1 MGINSMNSKT
11 AVAFAFLGII
21 WGTNFIFMRQA
32 SEWISPVQIVF
43 LRVLCGF
50 VPIAVMAWMQKAVRR
65 EHLKYT
71 GHFLVMALL
80 ATVIY
85 YWAFASGTSLLLSG
99 VSGVLSGAI
108 PLFSFIVA
116 AIFLRQ
122 EKITLVRLCG
132 LMLGFAGVILI
143 AKPWQVSGESISLAG
158 VGYMIMGSLSVGISF
173 VYAKKFLAGKQIA
186 PLALTTYQIGLALL
200 ILACIT
206 PFTGITAIAQD
217 STASLGLII
226 GLGLLGTGVAYLTYY
241 YLILNLGAVVAS
253 SVTYIPPVVALIV
266 GFLAANEQL
275 GVTEILSMVLIMS
288 GVFLLQRPSRRPEA
302 EKEADAVQ

>member
-1 MGINSMNSKT
+1 MNSKT

-65 EHLKYT
+65 EHLRYT

-122 EKITLVRLCG
+122 EKITVMRLCG

-158 VGYMIMGSLSVGISF
+158 VGYMILGSLSVGISF
-173 VYAKKFLAGKQIA
+173 VYAKKFLADKQIA
-186 PLALTTYQIGLALL
+186 PLALTTYQIGLALV

-275 GVTEILSMVLIMS
+275 GMTEILSMVLIMS

-302 EKEADAVQ
+302 EKDAEAVQ

>member
-1 MGINSMNSKT
+1 MNSKT
-11 AVAFAFLGII
+11 AAAFAFLGII

-50 VPIAVMAWMQKAVRR
+50 VPIVVMAWMQKAVRR

-122 EKITLVRLCG
+122 EKITVMRLCG

-143 AKPWQVSGESISLAG
+143 AKPWQISGESISLAG
-158 VGYMIMGSLSVGISF
+158 VGYMILGSLSVGISF
-173 VYAKKFLAGKQIA
+173 VYAKKFLADKQIA

-253 SVTYIPPVVALIV
+253 SVTYIPPVVALLV

-302 EKEADAVQ
+302 EKEAEAVQ

>member
-1 MGINSMNSKT
+1 MNSKT
-11 AVAFAFLGII
+11 AAAFAFLGII

-122 EKITLVRLCG
+122 EKITVMRLCG

-158 VGYMIMGSLSVGISF
+158 VGYMILGSLSVGISF
-173 VYAKKFLAGKQIA
+173 VYAKKFLADKQIA
-186 PLALTTYQIGLALL
+186 PLALTTYQIGLALV

-275 GVTEILSMVLIMS
+275 GMTEILSMVLIMS

-302 EKEADAVQ
+302 EKEAEAVQ

>member
-1 MGINSMNSKT
+1 MNSKT
-11 AVAFAFLGII
+11 AAAFAFLGII

-122 EKITLVRLCG
+122 EKITVMRLCG

-158 VGYMIMGSLSVGISF
+158 VGYMILGSLSVGISF
-173 VYAKKFLAGKQIA
+173 VYAKKFLADKQIA
-186 PLALTTYQIGLALL
+186 PLALTTYQIGIALL

-302 EKEADAVQ
+302 EKEAEAVQ

>member
-1 MGINSMNSKT
+1 MNSKT
-11 AVAFAFLGII
+11 AAAFAFLGII

-71 GHFLVMALL
+71 GHFLMMALL

-122 EKITLVRLCG
+122 EKITVMRLCG

-158 VGYMIMGSLSVGISF
+158 VGYMILGSLSVGISF
-173 VYAKKFLAGKQIA
+173 VYAKKFLADKQIA
-186 PLALTTYQIGLALL
+186 PLALTTYQIGLALV

-217 STASLGLII
+217 STASPGLII

-302 EKEADAVQ
+302 EKEAEVVQ

>member
-1 MGINSMNSKT
+1 MNSKT
-11 AVAFAFLGII
+11 AAAFAFLGII

-122 EKITLVRLCG
+122 EKITVMRLCG

-158 VGYMIMGSLSVGISF
+158 VGYMILGSLSVGISF
-173 VYAKKFLAGKQIA
+173 VYAKKLLADKQIA

-275 GVTEILSMVLIMS
+275 GVAEILSMVLIMS

-302 EKEADAVQ
+302 EKEAEAVQ

>member
-1 MGINSMNSKT
+1 
-11 AVAFAFLGII
+11 
-21 WGTNFIFMRQA
+21 MRQA

-122 EKITLVRLCG
+122 EKITVMRLCG

-158 VGYMIMGSLSVGISF
+158 VGYMILGSLSVGISF
-173 VYAKKFLAGKQIA
+173 VYAKKFLADKQIA

-275 GVTEILSMVLIMS
+275 GVAEILSMVLIMS

-302 EKEADAVQ
+302 EKEAEAVQ

>member
-1 MGINSMNSKT
+1 MNSKT
-11 AVAFAFLGII
+11 AAAFAFLGII

-122 EKITLVRLCG
+122 EKMTVMRLCG

-143 AKPWQVSGESISLAG
+143 AKPWQISGESISLAG
-158 VGYMIMGSLSVGISF
+158 VGYMILGSLSVGISF
-173 VYAKKFLAGKQIA
+173 VYAKKFLADKQIA

-206 PFTGITAIAQD
+206 PFTGITEIAQD

-253 SVTYIPPVVALIV
+253 SVTYIPPVVALLV

-302 EKEADAVQ
+302 EKEAEAVQ

>member
-1 MGINSMNSKT
+1 MNSKT
-11 AVAFAFLGII
+11 AAAFAFLGII

-122 EKITLVRLCG
+122 EKISVMRLCG

-158 VGYMIMGSLSVGISF
+158 VGYMILGSLSVGISF
-173 VYAKKFLAGKQIA
+173 VYAKKFLADKQIA
-186 PLALTTYQIGLALL
+186 PLALTTYQIGLALV

-302 EKEADAVQ
+302 EKEAEAVQ

>member
-1 MGINSMNSKT
+1 MNSKT
-11 AVAFAFLGII
+11 AAAFAFLGII
-21 WGTNFIFMRQA
+21 WGTNFIFMRRA

-116 AIFLRQ
+116 VIFLRQ
-122 EKITLVRLCG
+122 EKITVVRLCG

-173 VYAKKFLAGKQIA
+173 VYAKKFLADKQIA

>member
-1 MGINSMNSKT
+1 MNSKT
-11 AVAFAFLGII
+11 ALAFAFLGII

-122 EKITLVRLCG
+122 EKITTMRLCG

-158 VGYMIMGSLSVGISF
+158 VGYMILGSLSVGISF
-173 VYAKKFLAGKQIA
+173 VYAKKFLADKQIA

-241 YLILNLGAVVAS
+241 SLILNLGAVVAS

-266 GFLAANEQL
+266 GFLAADEQL

-288 GVFLLQRPSRRPEA
+288 GVFLLQRSSRRPEA
-302 EKEADAVQ
+302 EKDAETVQ

>member
-1 MGINSMNSKT
+1 MNSKT
-11 AVAFAFLGII
+11 AAAFAFLGII

-122 EKITLVRLCG
+122 EKITVMRLCG

-158 VGYMIMGSLSVGISF
+158 VGYMILGSLSVGISF
-173 VYAKKFLAGKQIA
+173 VYAKKFLADKQIA
-186 PLALTTYQIGLALL
+186 PLALTTYQIGLALVL
-200 ILACIT
+200 LACIT

-217 STASLGLII
+217 STASPGLII

-302 EKEADAVQ
+302 EKEAEVVQ

>member
-1 MGINSMNSKT
+1 MNSKT
-11 AVAFAFLGII
+11 AAAFAFLGII

-122 EKITLVRLCG
+122 EKITVMRLCG

-158 VGYMIMGSLSVGISF
+158 VGYMILGSLSVGISF
-173 VYAKKFLAGKQIA
+173 VYAKKFLADKQIA
-186 PLALTTYQIGLALL
+186 SLALTTYQIGLALV

-302 EKEADAVQ
+302 EKEAEAVQ

>member
-1 MGINSMNSKT
+1 MNSKT
-11 AVAFAFLGII
+11 AAAFAFLGII

-122 EKITLVRLCG
+122 EKITVMRLCG

-158 VGYMIMGSLSVGISF
+158 VGYMILGSLSVGISF
-173 VYAKKFLAGKQIA
+173 VYAKKFLADKQIA
-186 PLALTTYQIGLALL
+186 PLALTTYQIGLALV

-302 EKEADAVQ
+302 EKEAEAVQ

>member
-1 MGINSMNSKT
+1 MNSKT
-11 AVAFAFLGII
+11 AAAFAFLGII

-122 EKITLVRLCG
+122 EKITVMRLCG

-158 VGYMIMGSLSVGISF
+158 VGYMILGSLSVGISF
-173 VYAKKFLAGKQIA
+173 VYAKKFLADKQIA

-241 YLILNLGAVVAS
+241 YLILNQGAVVAS

-302 EKEADAVQ
+302 EKEAEAVQ

>member
-1 MGINSMNSKT
+1 MNSKT
-11 AVAFAFLGII
+11 AAAFAFLGII

-122 EKITLVRLCG
+122 EKITVLRLCG

-158 VGYMIMGSLSVGISF
+158 VGYMILGSLSVGISF
-173 VYAKKFLAGKQIA
+173 VYAKKFLADKQIA

-253 SVTYIPPVVALIV
+253 SVTYIPPVVALLV

-302 EKEADAVQ
+302 EKDAETVQ

>member
-1 MGINSMNSKT
+1 MNSKT
-11 AVAFAFLGII
+11 AAAFAFLGII
-21 WGTNFIFMRQA
+21 WGTNFIFMHRA

-122 EKITLVRLCG
+122 EKMTAMRLCG

-158 VGYMIMGSLSVGISF
+158 VGYMILGSLSVGISF
-173 VYAKKFLAGKQIA
+173 VYAKKFLADKQIA

-200 ILACIT
+200 ILAFIT

-253 SVTYIPPVVALIV
+253 SVTYIPPVVALIT
-266 GFLAANEQL
+266 GFLVAGEQL
-275 GVTEILSMVLIMS
+275 GMTEILSMVLIMS

-302 EKEADAVQ
+302 GKEAEAVQ

>member
-1 MGINSMNSKT
+1 MNSKT
-11 AVAFAFLGII
+11 ALAFAFLGII

-50 VPIAVMAWMQKAVRR
+50 VPIAVMALMQKAVRR

-122 EKITLVRLCG
+122 EKITTMRLCG
-132 LMLGFAGVILI
+132 LILGFAGVILI

-158 VGYMIMGSLSVGISF
+158 VGYMILGSLSVGISF
-173 VYAKKFLAGKQIA
+173 VYAKKFLADKQIA

-266 GFLAANEQL
+266 GFLAADEQL

-288 GVFLLQRPSRRPEA
+288 GVFLLQRSSRRPEA
-302 EKEADAVQ
+302 EKDAETVQ

>member
-1 MGINSMNSKT
+1 MNSKT
-11 AVAFAFLGII
+11 AAAFAFLGII

-122 EKITLVRLCG
+122 EKITVMRLCG

-158 VGYMIMGSLSVGISF
+158 VGYMILGSLSVGISF
-173 VYAKKFLAGKQIA
+173 VYAKKFLADKQIA
-186 PLALTTYQIGLALL
+186 PLALTTYQIGLALV

-266 GFLAANEQL
+266 GLLAANEQL

-288 GVFLLQRPSRRPEA
+288 GVFLLQRPLRRPEA
-302 EKEADAVQ
+302 EKEAEAVQ

>member
-1 MGINSMNSKT
+1 MNSKT
-11 AVAFAFLGII
+11 AAAFAFLGII

-50 VPIAVMAWMQKAVRR
+50 VPIAVMARMQKAVRR

-122 EKITLVRLCG
+122 EKITVMRLCG

-158 VGYMIMGSLSVGISF
+158 VGYMILGSLSVGISF
-173 VYAKKFLAGKQIA
+173 VYAKKFLADKQIA
-186 PLALTTYQIGLALL
+186 PLALTTYQIGLALV

-302 EKEADAVQ
+302 EKEAEAVQ

>member
-1 MGINSMNSKT
+1 MNSKT
-11 AVAFAFLGII
+11 AAAFAFLGII
-21 WGTNFIFMRQA
+21 WGTNFIFRRQA

-122 EKITLVRLCG
+122 EKITVMRLCG

-158 VGYMIMGSLSVGISF
+158 VGYMILGSLSVGISF
-173 VYAKKFLAGKQIA
+173 VYAKKFLADKQIA

-302 EKEADAVQ
+302 EKEAEAVQ

>member
-1 MGINSMNSKT
+1 MNSKT
-11 AVAFAFLGII
+11 AAAFAFLGII

-122 EKITLVRLCG
+122 EKITVMRLCG

-158 VGYMIMGSLSVGISF
+158 VGYMILGSLSVGISF
-173 VYAKKFLAGKQIA
+173 VYAKKFLADKQIA
-186 PLALTTYQIGLALL
+186 PLALTTYQIGLALV

-217 STASLGLII
+217 STASPGLII

-302 EKEADAVQ
+302 EKEAEVVQ

>member
-1 MGINSMNSKT
+1 MNSKT
-11 AVAFAFLGII
+11 AAAFAFLGII

-122 EKITLVRLCG
+122 EKITVMRLCG

-158 VGYMIMGSLSVGISF
+158 VGYMILGSLSVGISF
-173 VYAKKFLAGKQIA
+173 VYAKKFLADKQIA
-186 PLALTTYQIGLALL
+186 PLALSTYQIGLALV

-302 EKEADAVQ
+302 EKEAEAVQ

>member
-1 MGINSMNSKT
+1 MNSKT
-11 AVAFAFLGII
+11 AAAFAFLGII

-116 AIFLRQ
+116 VIFLRQ
-122 EKITLVRLCG
+122 EKITVLRLCG

-158 VGYMIMGSLSVGISF
+158 VGYMILGSLSVGVSF
-173 VYAKKFLAGKQIA
+173 VYAKKFLADKQIA
-186 PLALTTYQIGLALL
+186 PLALTTYQIGLALV

-253 SVTYIPPVVALIV
+253 SVTYIPPVGAVIA
-266 GFLAANEQL
+266 GSPPANEQL

-302 EKEADAVQ
+302 EKDAETVQ

>member
-1 MGINSMNSKT
+1 MNSKT

-122 EKITLVRLCG
+122 EKITVMRLCG

-158 VGYMIMGSLSVGISF
+158 VGYMILGSLSVGISF
-173 VYAKKFLAGKQIA
+173 VYAKKFLADKQIA
-186 PLALTTYQIGLALL
+186 PLALTTYQIGLALV

-288 GVFLLQRPSRRPEA
+288 GVFLLQRPSHRPEA
-302 EKEADAVQ
+302 EKDTETVQ

>member
-1 MGINSMNSKT
+1 MNSKT
-11 AVAFAFLGII
+11 AAAFAFLGII

-71 GHFLVMALL
+71 RHFLVMALL

-173 VYAKKFLAGKQIA
+173 VYAKKFLADKQIA

>member
-1 MGINSMNSKT
+1 MNSKT
-11 AVAFAFLGII
+11 AAAFAFLGII

-122 EKITLVRLCG
+122 EKITVMRLCG

-158 VGYMIMGSLSVGISF
+158 VGYMILGSLSVGISF
-173 VYAKKFLAGKQIA
+173 VYAKKFLADKQIA

-226 GLGLLGTGVAYLTYY
+226 GLGLLGTGVAYLMYY

-302 EKEADAVQ
+302 EKEAEAVQ

>member
-1 MGINSMNSKT
+1 MNSKT
-11 AVAFAFLGII
+11 AAAFAFLGII

-122 EKITLVRLCG
+122 EKITVMRLCG

-158 VGYMIMGSLSVGISF
+158 VGYMILGSLSVGISF
-173 VYAKKFLAGKQIA
+173 VYAKKFLADKQIA
-186 PLALTTYQIGLALL
+186 PLALTTYQIGLALV

-275 GVTEILSMVLIMS
+275 GVTEILSMVLILS

-302 EKEADAVQ
+302 EKEAEAVQ

>member
-1 MGINSMNSKT
+1 MNSKT
-11 AVAFAFLGII
+11 AAAFAFLGII

-122 EKITLVRLCG
+122 EKITVMRLCG

-158 VGYMIMGSLSVGISF
+158 VGYMILGSLSVGISF
-173 VYAKKFLAGKQIA
+173 VYAKKFLADKQIA
-186 PLALTTYQIGLALL
+186 PLALTTYQIGLALV

-206 PFTGITAIAQD
+206 PFTGITAITQD

-302 EKEADAVQ
+302 EKEAEAVQ

>member
-1 MGINSMNSKT
+1 MNSKT
-11 AVAFAFLGII
+11 AAAFAFLGII

-50 VPIAVMAWMQKAVRR
+50 VPIVVMAWMQKAVRR

-122 EKITLVRLCG
+122 EKITVVRLCG

-173 VYAKKFLAGKQIA
+173 VYAKKFLADKQIA

>member
-1 MGINSMNSKT
+1 MNSKT

-122 EKITLVRLCG
+122 EKITVMRLCG

-158 VGYMIMGSLSVGISF
+158 VGYMILGSLSVGISF
-173 VYAKKFLAGKQIA
+173 VYAKKFLADKQIA
-186 PLALTTYQIGLALL
+186 PLALTTYQIGLALV
-200 ILACIT
+200 ILASIT

-302 EKEADAVQ
+302 EKDAETV

>member
-1 MGINSMNSKT
+1 MNSKT
-11 AVAFAFLGII
+11 AAAFAFLGII

-122 EKITLVRLCG
+122 EKITVLRLCG
-132 LMLGFAGVILI
+132 LILGFAGVILI

-158 VGYMIMGSLSVGISF
+158 VGYMILGSLSVGVSF
-173 VYAKKFLAGKQIA
+173 VYAKKFLVDKQIA
-186 PLALTTYQIGLALL
+186 PLALTTYQIGLALV

-302 EKEADAVQ
+302 EKDAETVQ

>member
-1 MGINSMNSKT
+1 MNSKT
-11 AVAFAFLGII
+11 AAAFAFLGII

-108 PLFSFIVA
+108 PLFSFIVT

-122 EKITLVRLCG
+122 EKITVMRLCG

-158 VGYMIMGSLSVGISF
+158 VGYMILGSLSVGISF
-173 VYAKKFLAGKQIA
+173 VYAKKFLADKQIA
-186 PLALTTYQIGLALL
+186 PLALTTYQIGLALV

-302 EKEADAVQ
+302 EKEAEAVQ

>member
-1 MGINSMNSKT
+1 MNSKT
-11 AVAFAFLGII
+11 AAAFAFLGII

-173 VYAKKFLAGKQIA
+173 VYAKKFLADKQIA

-288 GVFLLQRPSRRPEA
+288 GVFLLQRPSRHPEA

>member
-1 MGINSMNSKT
+1 MNSKT
-11 AVAFAFLGII
+11 AAAFAFLGII

-116 AIFLRQ
+116 AIFLQQ
-122 EKITLVRLCG
+122 EKITVLRLCG

-158 VGYMIMGSLSVGISF
+158 VGYMILGSLSVGVSF
-173 VYAKKFLAGKQIA
+173 VYAKKFLADKQIA
-186 PLALTTYQIGLALL
+186 PLALTTYQIGLALV

-302 EKEADAVQ
+302 EKDAETVQ

>member
-1 MGINSMNSKT
+1 MNSKT
-11 AVAFAFLGII
+11 AAAFAFLGII

-116 AIFLRQ
+116 SIFLRQ
-122 EKITLVRLCG
+122 EKITVMRLCG

-158 VGYMIMGSLSVGISF
+158 VGYMILGSLSVGISF
-173 VYAKKFLAGKQIA
+173 VYAKKFLADKQIA
-186 PLALTTYQIGLALL
+186 PLALTTYQIGLALV

-302 EKEADAVQ
+302 EKEAEAVQ

>member
-1 MGINSMNSKT
+1 MNSKT
-11 AVAFAFLGII
+11 AAAFAFLGII

-122 EKITLVRLCG
+122 EKITVMRLCG

-143 AKPWQVSGESISLAG
+143 AKPWQISGESISLAG
-158 VGYMIMGSLSVGISF
+158 VGYMILGSLSVGISF
-173 VYAKKFLAGKQIA
+173 VYAKKFLADKQIA

-253 SVTYIPPVVALIV
+253 SVTYIPPVVALLV

-302 EKEADAVQ
+302 EKEAEAVQ

>member
-1 MGINSMNSKT
+1 MNSKT
-11 AVAFAFLGII
+11 AAAFAFLGII

-122 EKITLVRLCG
+122 EKITVMRLCG

-158 VGYMIMGSLSVGISF
+158 VGYMILGSLSVGISF
-173 VYAKKFLAGKQIA
+173 VYAKKFLADKQIA
-186 PLALTTYQIGLALL
+186 PLALTTYQIGLALVL
-200 ILACIT
+200 LASIT

-302 EKEADAVQ
+302 EKEAEVVQ

>member
-1 MGINSMNSKT
+1 MNSKT
-11 AVAFAFLGII
+11 AAAFAFLGII

-173 VYAKKFLAGKQIA
+173 VYAKKFLADKQIA

-206 PFTGITAIAQD
+206 PFTGITAIAQY